1 MITAAQWIPVERVD
15 SQIEWFYNELGIDD
29 EYFEQ
34 ESAQV
39 ISNHIASLY
48 AAKVA
53 SVAREGT
60 REEIGLDAEGKDHA
74 IYVDTSERGRPWSR
88 SGGRRYEQRLEE
100 KYLDGSTANKRFRVE
115 AFCSPT
121 NLMGYPSLD
130 PSKVPI
136 MRCYFVHECRFAES
150 SPSPEETDLNR
161 IGDRMFL
168 AKTTQNTI
176 AIYQNIINEA
186 VSRAGPVIKVF
197 DSNVGAS
204 SEREKRL
211 VVAFRQRTA
220 PGMFSALSDLYHY
233 YDVICPRK
241 YLDNF
246 SNGITVISMYLKAAT
261 ESKRSPGVAPQ
272 AIEES
277 IKQIS
282 KEISL
287 LYCIPRNKFQSL
299 FASGRLSLEETIYA
313 HCVWIFVQHFVN
325 RLGNSFPNLT
335 SIKGRITDV
344 LQVPNTVRL
353 SVSWTQRTTTMPR
366 FSPCSSVGCGL
377 ASLLTISPRSLP
389 NIPRLYDSCT
399 RTLQIFMASRKN
411 TAMTMS
417 HRRPL
422 LKCYPTLN
430 SRILFQGL

>member
-34 ESAQV
+34 ESAHV

-100 KYLDGSTANKRFRVE
+100 KYLDGSTTNKRFRVE

-121 NLMGYPSLD
+121 NLTGYPSLD
-130 PSKVPI
+130 PLKVPI
-136 MRCYFVHECRFAES
+136 MRCYFVNECRFAEPN
-150 SPSPEETDLNR
+150 PSPEETDLSC
-161 IGDRMFL
+161 ISDRMFL
-168 AKTTQNTI
+168 AKTTKNTMD
-176 AIYQNIINEA
+176 IYRNIISEA
-186 VSRAGPVIKVF
+186 VSRDGPVIKVF

-204 SEREKRL
+204 SEKEKRL

-246 SNGITVISMYLKAAT
+246 SNGITVLSMYLKAAT
-261 ESKRSPGVAPQ
+261 DSKRAPGVVPQ
-272 AIEES
+272 SIEQS
-277 IKQIS
+277 IQQIS

-325 RLGNSFPNLT
+325 RLGNSF
-335 SIKGRITDV
+335 
-344 LQVPNTVRL
+344 
-353 SVSWTQRTTTMPR
+353 
-366 FSPCSSVGCGL
+366 
-377 ASLLTISPRSLP
+377 
-389 NIPRLYDSCT
+389 
-399 RTLQIFMASRKN
+399 
-411 TAMTMS
+411 
-417 HRRPL
+417 
-422 LKCYPTLN
+422 
-430 SRILFQGL
+430 

>member
-1 MITAAQWIPVERVD
+1 MITAAQWIPLEKVD
-15 SQIEWFYNELGIDD
+15 DQIEWFYNELGIDN

-34 ESAQV
+34 ESVHV
-39 ISNHIASLY
+39 ISNHIVSLY

-53 SVAREGT
+53 SLAREGS

-74 IYVDTSERGRPWSR
+74 IYVDTSERGKSWSH

-100 KYLDGSTANKRFRVE
+100 KYLDGSAANKRFRVE

-121 NLMGYPSLD
+121 NLSGYQSLD

-136 MRCYFVHECRFAES
+136 MRCYFVYECQFVDPNPDPKES
-150 SPSPEETDLNR
+150 RLER
-161 IGDRMFL
+161 ISDKMFL
-168 AKTTQNTI
+168 AKTTENTMK
-176 AIYQNIINEA
+176 IYQKIIDKA
-186 VSRAGPVIKVF
+186 AGSSGPVIEVHP
-197 DSNVGAS
+197 SNVAGS
-204 SEREKRL
+204 SGQEKRL
-211 VVAFRQRTA
+211 VVAFRHRTA

-246 SNGITVISMYLKAAT
+246 SNGITVLSMYLKTAT
-261 ESKRSPGVAPQ
+261 DSKRDLEQ
-272 AIEES
+272 S

-325 RLGNSFPNLT
+325 RLGNS
-335 SIKGRITDV
+335 
-344 LQVPNTVRL
+344 LQV
-353 SVSWTQRTTTMPR
+353 
-366 FSPCSSVGCGL
+366 
-377 ASLLTISPRSLP
+377 
-389 NIPRLYDSCT
+389 
-399 RTLQIFMASRKN
+399 
-411 TAMTMS
+411 
-417 HRRPL
+417 
-422 LKCYPTLN
+422 
-430 SRILFQGL
+430 

>member
-1 MITAAQWIPVERVD
+1 MITAAQWIPLERVD

-34 ESAQV
+34 ESAHV

-74 IYVDTSERGRPWSR
+74 IYVDTSERGRSWSR

-100 KYLDGSTANKRFRVE
+100 KYLDGSSANKRFRVE
-115 AFCSPT
+115 AYCSPT
-121 NLMGYPSLD
+121 NLTGYPSLD

-136 MRCYFVHECRFAES
+136 MRCYFVYECQFVE
-150 SPSPEETDLNR
+150 PSPTTEETKLGLISDK
-161 IGDRMFL
+161 MFL
-168 AKTTQNTI
+168 AKTTENTMK
-176 AIYQNIINEA
+176 IYQDIIDEA
-186 VSRAGPVIKVF
+186 IGRAGPVIRVYE
-197 DSNVGAS
+197 SNVAGVS
-204 SEREKRL
+204 GREKRL
-211 VVAFRQRTA
+211 VVAYRHRTA

-241 YLDNF
+241 YLDQF
-246 SNGITVISMYLKAAT
+246 SNGITVISMYLKAA
-261 ESKRSPGVAPQ
+261 SDSNRAPRASPQ
-272 AIEES
+272 SIEQS

-299 FASGRLSLEETIYA
+299 FASGRLSLEETVYG

-325 RLGNSFPNLT
+325 RLGNSP
-335 SIKGRITDV
+335 
-344 LQVPNTVRL
+344 Q
-353 SVSWTQRTTTMPR
+353 
-366 FSPCSSVGCGL
+366 
-377 ASLLTISPRSLP
+377 A
-389 NIPRLYDSCT
+389 
-399 RTLQIFMASRKN
+399 
-411 TAMTMS
+411 
-417 HRRPL
+417 
-422 LKCYPTLN
+422 
-430 SRILFQGL
+430 